1 MSGGTPHELPR
12 RETDRAMTEMDIPAL
27 ARQACDE
34 VAAVFT
40 PATSETASR
49 MCDEI
54 LHARRIACFGVG
66 REGLMMRALCMRLM
80 HLGLDAH
87 VVGDMTTPPIGPGDL
102 LMISAGPG
110 AFSTALAL
118 LGVASQAGARTL
130 VVTAQP
136 GGLAAK
142 RADATIHLPA
152 QTMADDGGAAPSLL
166 PMGSLFE
173 AAQLIFFDLIS
184 IMLRERTGQSPKQM
198 RARHTNLE

>member
-1 MSGGTPHELPR
+1 M
-12 RETDRAMTEMDIPAL
+12 TDTDIPAL
-27 ARQACDE
+27 ARQACDQ

-40 PATSETASR
+40 PATSEAAAR

-54 LHARRIACFGVG
+54 LQARRIACFGVG
-66 REGLMMRALCMRLM
+66 REGLMMRALGMRLM

-87 VVGDMTTPPIGPGDL
+87 VVGDMTTPPIGRGDL

-136 GGLAAK
+136 DGLAAQ

-152 QTMADDGGAAPSLL
+152 QTMADDRGAAPSLL

-184 IMLRERTGQSPKQM
+184 IMLRERTGQTPEQM